1 MIILEVPVGVLYD
14 SKYNRYNCNIY
25 PLSPPNIYK
34 ALFQATMV
42 CLLLLEKDIH
52 VISRGF
58 QLVLQSC
65 SSNERHKLKGNS
77 RAGASKLYF

>member
-34 ALFQATMV
+34 ALFQATIV

-52 VISRGF
+52 VISIPPPPQWKMSTKNHILF
-58 QLVLQSC
+58 ALYSQS
-65 SSNERHKLKGNS
+65 H
-77 RAGASKLYF
+77 